1 MPGKIHPAQ
10 PEILAAYHDLVD
22 HLRRRLGSRERAQ
35 ELAQESVSRVLA
47 LPPEHL
53 LSPRAFLFRTARN
66 LEIDQ
71 FRAGQTRQALHDV
84 TADPDA
90 SEAPAT
96 DEPARHLE
104 SQEER
109 HRLHAAIAGLPP
121 RCREVFVLH
130 KLEGLSQREVAGQ
143 LGISLNMVEKHV
155 MRGLLACR
163 SALKDEPA

>member
-1 MPGKIHPAQ
+1 MAGKSHPAQ

-71 FRAGQTRQALHDV
+71 FRAGQTRQALHDA
-84 TADPDA
+84 TTDPES

-96 DEPARHLE
+96 DEPIRQLE
-104 SQEER
+104 AAQE
-109 HRLHAAIAGLPP
+109 HQRLHTAIASLPP

-130 KLEGLSQREVAGQ
+130 KLEGLSQREVASR

-163 SALKDEPA
+163 AALRDEPA